1 MAIDPL
7 TSKLLTHLAIKA
19 AADAEARK
27 RMLILIL
34 TPLIAVLLIIT
45 MFFYILTH
53 PLEFLG
59 QFINGEDLTAVEQL
73 QNDFG
78 M

>member
-1 MAIDPL
+1 MHIRLLCFMGVELLAIDPI

-45 MFFYILTH
+45 MFFLYPYTS
-53 PLEFLG
+53 FR
-59 QFINGEDLTAVEQL
+59 V
-73 QNDFG
+73 FG
-78 M
+78 TIH